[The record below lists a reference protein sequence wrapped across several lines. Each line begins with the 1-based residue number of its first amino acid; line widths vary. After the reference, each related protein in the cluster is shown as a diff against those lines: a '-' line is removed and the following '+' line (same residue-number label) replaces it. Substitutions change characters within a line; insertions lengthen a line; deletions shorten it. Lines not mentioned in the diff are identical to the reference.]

1 MALHL
6 KSTKSFKILIGVS
19 ALLIS
24 AMAATFSVTGIATL
38 FSGYFLTVALM
49 MGVLEFGKIVVASFL
64 ARYWNAVSRVLR
76 GYFIVALAVLILI
89 TSGGIF
95 GYLSDA
101 YQKTKGDYTI
111 VEKQTSIL
119 NTKKNAFV
127 ERKERLQS
135 DRLLELKVKQSNQ
148 TRADSLTSR
157 GQSITRTR
165 DDIKASDIKIAALET
180 QISGV
185 EDSIGV
191 YDLKIVDL
199 ESQNIQGEL
208 GPLKYIAGIFDTD
221 MDTVTKY
228 FIFLLIFVFDPLA
241 VLLFVSLNMIIRK
254 EHGMYEEDETEPQQE
269 TPVGSGK
276 VSVKIDDT
284 EMEVIT
290 NKLKDGIENTLGEDE
305 VKKNLNNKITEDLP
319 GLDWIEQEEI
329 EYDDIENKIDST
341 EEFVNELVENFEHEI
356 NSPLK
361 TDEEEKEHE
370 FYHDEKTEEV
380 KEEVK
385 EEIPPKPKGGYT
397 VKSANYHPPT

>member
-6 KSTKSFKILIGVS
+6 KSTKSFKILIGFS

-38 FSGYFLTVALM
+38 FSGYFLTVAFM
-49 MGVLEFGKIVVASFL
+49 MGALEFAKIIVASFL
-64 ARYWNAVSRVLR
+64 ARYWSAVSRVLR
-76 GYFIVALAVLILI
+76 GYFIGALVVLILI

-101 YQKTKGDYTI
+101 YQRTKGDYTI

-119 NTKKNAFV
+119 EAKKNSFS
-127 ERKERLQS
+127 ERKSRLEN
-135 DRLLELKVKQSNQ
+135 DRLLELKVKASNQ

-165 DDIKASDIKIAALET
+165 DDIKASDIKIAVLDDRITAA
-180 QISGV
+180 
-185 EDSIGV
+185 EDSIGS
-191 YDLKIVDL
+191 YDIQIVNL

-221 MDTVTKY
+221 MDTVVKY

-254 EHGMYEEDETEPQQE
+254 EHGMYAEDDEPEKNVDINKEIIETKK
-269 TPVGSGK
+269 S
-276 VSVKIDDT
+276 D
-284 EMEVIT
+284 
-290 NKLKDGIENTLGEDE
+290 DE
-305 VKKNLNNKITEDLP
+305 VKKNLNKETLNDQLA
-319 GLDWIEQEEI
+319 GLEGIEHDEVVVSNI
-329 EYDDIENKIDST
+329 PVGIDES
-341 EEFVNELVENFEHEI
+341 EKAVNELIEDFEHQSDSPQQIEPEI
-356 NSPLK
+356 
-361 TDEEEKEHE
+361 EHE
-370 FYHDEKTEEV
+370 FYHGE

-385 EEIPPKPKGGYT
+385 AEIIKEEVKAEVKAEEIKKVEEKPPITK
-397 VKSANYHPPT
+397 KSANYHPI